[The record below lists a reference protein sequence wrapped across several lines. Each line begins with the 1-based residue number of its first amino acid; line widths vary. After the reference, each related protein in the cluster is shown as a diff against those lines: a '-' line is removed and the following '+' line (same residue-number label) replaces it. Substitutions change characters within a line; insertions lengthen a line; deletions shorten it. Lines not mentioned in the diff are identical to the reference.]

1 MFLLLIDDSLIVLNN
16 YMRGCPSGLRGAA
29 AKQPYELRYFS
40 DEVCVNPAYSWVR
53 IPSLALFIF
62 KIKTIKNL
70 KNNFSKNG
78 IKNL

>member
-1 MFLLLIDDSLIVLNN
+1 MLLLLLDNSLIVLNNYNN

-53 IPSLALFIF
+53 MMHATDAMHPDVPSLAFL
-62 KIKTIKNL
+62 N
-70 KNNFSKNG
+70 KNN
-78 IKNL
+78 